1 MYSRHVRHLV
11 AELGAR
17 LFDREFLKRAGLS
30 RRSVQTVFDRE
41 KWGAILS
48 EVLPA
53 KERFTCAGILEY
65 CREELERLCGVPEE
79 GWLSFS
85 YQYSTHILY
94 PDEEFQ
100 RKSAPFM

>member
-65 CREELERLCGVPEE
+65 CREELERLVNRLLDDYID
-79 GWLSFS
+79 LSF
-85 YQYSTHILY
+85 QL
-94 PDEEFQ
+94 
-100 RKSAPFM
+100 KG